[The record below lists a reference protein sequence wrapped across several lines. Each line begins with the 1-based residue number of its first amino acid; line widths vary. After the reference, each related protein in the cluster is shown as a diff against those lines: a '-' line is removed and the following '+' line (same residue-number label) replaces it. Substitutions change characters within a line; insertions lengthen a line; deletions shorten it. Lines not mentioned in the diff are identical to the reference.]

1 MHVKK
6 LMTKQARTCSPDDR
20 LSRVAQIMWDA
31 DVGFLPVVDAEQL
44 LVGVVTDRDVCM
56 AAYTQ
61 GARLEELRVESVM
74 SRNVFTCRPDDA
86 ISVAEELMR
95 QRQLRRLP
103 VTDVAGKLAGVI
115 TVGDLCLS
123 SQRNRLSKALTAT
136 RLANT
141 WARIYAPRRPAAA
154 AE

>member
-1 MHVKK
+1 MDVKK

-20 LSRVAQIMWDA
+20 LSRVAQIMWDT
-31 DVGFLPVVDAEQL
+31 DVGFLPVVDGEQR

-61 GARLEELRVESVM
+61 GARLEELRVDSVM
-74 SRNVFTCRPDDA
+74 SRNIATCRPDDA
-86 ISVAEELMR
+86 IAIAEEIMR
-95 QRQLRRLP
+95 RRQVRRLP
-103 VTDVAGKLAGVI
+103 VTDATGKLAGVI
-115 TVGDLCLS
+115 TLGDLSLS
-123 SQRNRLSKALTAT
+123 SRRNLLSKALTAT

-141 WARIYAPRRPAAA
+141 WARIYEPRRAAAA